1 MRSLIILLTFLL
13 FSCESNSEENKIAI
27 VIHGGAGTILKEN
40 MTPELET
47 AYLQKLEE
55 AVKVGYQILKNGG
68 SSQSAVEETIKIME
82 NSPLFN
88 AGVGAVLTN
97 DETVSLDASF
107 MEGANLNAGAIAGS
121 KYVKNPISAAISV
134 MEDSPH
140 VLLSSEGADEFAIQK
155 GLDTM
160 PNSYFITERRL
171 NSVRRVKENDKL
183 TYVDPFINDSKY
195 GTVGC
200 VAIDINGNISSGTS
214 TGGPTNKK
222 WGRIG
227 DSPIIGS
234 GTYANN
240 NTCGISS
247 TGSGEYFIRTV
258 AAYQVSSLLEN
269 HDYDLNKAMSKVIH
283 EKIGEIGGDGGMI
296 GIDKN
301 SNIVMDFNTPG
312 MYRAYVNKDGQKQI
326 LLYKN

>member
-1 MRSLIILLTFLL
+1 MKKYLCLLIILL
-13 FSCESNSEENKIAI
+13 FSCNNNDENRIAI
-27 VIHGGAGTILKEN
+27 VIHGGAGIILKEN
-40 MTPELET
+40 ISKSKEDSIINKLDEAISKGWKLLNEGKSSEL
-47 AYLQKLEE
+47 
-55 AVKVGYQILKNGG
+55 AVI
-68 SSQSAVEETIKIME
+68 ETIKILE
-82 NSPLFN
+82 DSPLFN
-88 AGVGAVLTN
+88 AGKGSVFNSEGKVEN
-97 DETVSLDASF
+97 DASI
-107 MEGANLNAGAIAGS
+107 MRGNDLNAGASSGTS
-121 KYVKNPISAAISV
+121 NVKNPITLAADV
-134 MEDSPH
+134 MNHSDHVFLSGKGAENFAKDRNLEIVENEYFHTKFRYNQLLNKKED
-140 VLLSSEGADEFAIQK
+140 
-155 GLDTM
+155 
-160 PNSYFITERRL
+160 N
-171 NSVRRVKENDKL
+171 
-183 TYVDPFINDSKY
+183 KY

-200 VAIDINGNISSGTS
+200 VAIDHNGDIVAGTS
-214 TGGPTNKK
+214 TGGMTNKK

-227 DSPIIGS
+227 DSPIIGA

-269 HDYDLNKAMSKVIH
+269 HDYDLKKAMSKVIH
-283 EKIGEIGGDGGMI
+283 QKIGGIGGDGGMI

>member
-1 MRSLIILLTFLL
+1 MKKYLCLLIILL
-13 FSCESNSEENKIAI
+13 FSCDNKDENKIAI
-27 VIHGGAGTILKEN
+27 VIHGGAGIILKEN
-40 MTPELET
+40 ISKSKEDSIINKLDEAISKGWELLKKGESSE
-47 AYLQKLEE
+47 L
-55 AVKVGYQILKNGG
+55 AVI
-68 SSQSAVEETIKIME
+68 ETIKILE
-82 NSPLFN
+82 DSPLFN
-88 AGVGAVLTN
+88 AGKGSVFNSEGRVEN
-97 DETVSLDASF
+97 DASI
-107 MEGANLNAGAIAGS
+107 MRGNDLNAGASSGTS
-121 KYVKNPISAAISV
+121 NVKNPITIAADV
-134 MEDSPH
+134 MNHSDHVFLSGKGAENFAKDRNLEIVENEYFHTKFRYNQLLNKKDED
-140 VLLSSEGADEFAIQK
+140 
-155 GLDTM
+155 
-160 PNSYFITERRL
+160 
-171 NSVRRVKENDKL
+171 
-183 TYVDPFINDSKY
+183 KY

-200 VAIDINGNISSGTS
+200 VAIDIDRNIVAGTS
-214 TGGPTNKK
+214 TGGMTNKK

-227 DSPIIGS
+227 DSPIIGA

-269 HDYDLNKAMSKVIH
+269 HDYDLNKAMSKVVH
-283 EKIGEIGGDGGMI
+283 QKIGGIGGDGGMI